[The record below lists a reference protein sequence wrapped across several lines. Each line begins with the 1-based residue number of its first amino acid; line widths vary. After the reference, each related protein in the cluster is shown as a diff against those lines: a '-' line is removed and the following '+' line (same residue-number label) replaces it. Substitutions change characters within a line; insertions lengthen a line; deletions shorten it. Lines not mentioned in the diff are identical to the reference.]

1 MNANQTNNDEYCFQK
16 SFDLNS
22 KTKTGTHAQISN
34 NTKKNSP
41 TISDSSPALNLTDKV
56 RLEAARGVVPL
67 EALPVP
73 VPQLQAVLLL
83 AVFVAEVVRLAGVP
97 VGEGE
102 RPPVRDPEE
111 AALLGQIGAGR
122 PEVLGG

>member
-1 MNANQTNNDEYCFQK
+1 MLTKLTTMSIVFKKVSTLIPKQK
-16 SFDLNS
+16 RGHTQKFP
-22 KTKTGTHAQISN
+22 TIQ
-34 NTKKNSP
+34 KKNSP
-41 TISDSSPALNLTDKV
+41 TISDSSPASNLTDKV